1 MEKSSLQEK
10 QITDIQF
17 SHPLYHNVF
26 ENQVTNFQYPK
37 VNSSF
42 SLMRDHTAVLSFQDG
57 SPFLTENANAYLF
70 LSALTVENSNFSNS
84 PLVVPT
90 FYRIAK
96 QSLPL
101 PDLYYTIGNQN
112 TYAVPVSLPQDHILT
127 VRNDDTQF
135 IPLQQNTANKVLI
148 TTTDEPETSGTYT
161 VFDNTT
167 PIQQVSYNYNR
178 VESTS
183 QYHDV
188 SLWKNTENHQSIAH
202 FFDEMKEEGKASNL
216 WKWFVIFA
224 LFFLMIEIFL
234 LKLIK

>member
-1 MEKSSLQEK
+1 FDFSSYTLNSLDYNILQDQHTLILNEPETIPASLQTILKEFSQNGGTAVIIPSQKADIESYNLLLSSLNFSGMAKSSLHEK
-10 QITDIQF
+10 QITEIQF

-57 SPFLTENANAYLF
+57 SPFLAENANAYLF

-135 IPLQQNTANKVLI
+135 I
-148 TTTDEPETSGTYT
+148 
-161 VFDNTT
+161 
-167 PIQQVSYNYNR
+167 
-178 VESTS
+178 
-183 QYHDV
+183 
-188 SLWKNTENHQSIAH
+188 
-202 FFDEMKEEGKASNL
+202 
-216 WKWFVIFA
+216 
-224 LFFLMIEIFL
+224 
-234 LKLIK
+234 